1 MQVTFRFVAPIL
13 SFYETYDKCNSTFS
27 SNFFFQ
33 LSILAR
39 QLCLNTNMSRTIMQL
54 ETADNMPL
62 DWNDNKQPHF
72 INFTYSKVRSN
83 QMTLEWKCI
92 KW

>member
-13 SFYETYDKCNSTFS
+13 SFYETYDKCDSIFS

-33 LSILAR
+33 LSNLAR
-39 QLCLNTNMSRTIMQL
+39 QLCINTNMSRTIMQL

-62 DWNDNKQPHF
+62 DWNDNKQLHF

-83 QMTLEWKCI
+83 QMTLE
-92 KW
+92 